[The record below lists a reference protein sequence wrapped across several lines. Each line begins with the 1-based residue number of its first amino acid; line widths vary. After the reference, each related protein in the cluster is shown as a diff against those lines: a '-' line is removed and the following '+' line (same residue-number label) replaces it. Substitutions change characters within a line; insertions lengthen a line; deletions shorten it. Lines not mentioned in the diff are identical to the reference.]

1 MCVLQFKPFELL
13 GQANRPGLLWLGSL
27 CNELGSLVLIQLE
40 FWSKSMNRNEKVELV
55 ASLHQTLSETACVV
69 VTQQVGMNV
78 DEVEQLRSAMREAGT
93 NYKVTK
99 NRLARLALKGTQYEG
114 LDQSFSGPTAI
125 ATSDDPV
132 ATVKAAVKFAKENE
146 KFSIVTGSIE
156 GSMLSMDELKRLA
169 ELPSFDE
176 LRAKIV
182 GLLKTP
188 AMNLVG
194 ILPASGGKVARVIGA
209 RGQQT

>member
-1 MCVLQFKPFELL
+1 MWP
-13 GQANRPGLLWLGSL
+13 GSL

-69 VTQQVGMNV
+69 VTKQVGMNV

-146 KFSIVTGSIE
+146 KFSIVTGAIE

>member
-1 MCVLQFKPFELL
+1 
-13 GQANRPGLLWLGSL
+13 
-27 CNELGSLVLIQLE
+27 
-40 FWSKSMNRNEKVELV
+40 MNRSEKVELV
-55 ASLHQTLSETACVV
+55 ASLHRTLSETAVVV
-69 VTQQVGMNV
+69 VTQQVGMDV
-78 DEVEQLRSAMREAGT
+78 DEVEQLRGAMREAGT

-114 LDQSFSGPTAI
+114 LDGSFSGPTAI
-125 ATSDDPV
+125 APSDAPV

-146 KFSIVTGSIE
+146 KFSIVTGAIE
-156 GSMLSMDELKRLA
+156 GSILSIEDLKKLA

-176 LRAKIV
+176 LRAKII

>member
-1 MCVLQFKPFELL
+1 
-13 GQANRPGLLWLGSL
+13 
-27 CNELGSLVLIQLE
+27 LIQLE

-156 GSMLSMDELKRLA
+156 GSMLSMEELKRLA

-194 ILPASGGKVARVIGA
+194 ILPASGGKVARVVGA

>member
-1 MCVLQFKPFELL
+1 MCI
-13 GQANRPGLLWLGSL
+13 RD
-27 CNELGSLVLIQLE
+27 
-40 FWSKSMNRNEKVELV
+40 R
-55 ASLHQTLSETACVV
+55 
-69 VTQQVGMNV
+69 
-78 DEVEQLRSAMREAGT
+78 
-93 NYKVTK
+93 
-99 NRLARLALKGTQYEG
+99 
-114 LDQSFSGPTAI
+114 AI

>member
-1 MCVLQFKPFELL
+1 
-13 GQANRPGLLWLGSL
+13 
-27 CNELGSLVLIQLE
+27 
-40 FWSKSMNRNEKVELV
+40 MNRSEKGELV
-55 ASLHQTLSETACVV
+55 ASLHKTLSETAVVV
-69 VTQQVGMNV
+69 VTQQVGRNV
-78 DEVEQLRSAMREAGT
+78 DEVEQLRGAMREAGT

-114 LDQSFSGPTAI
+114 LGGSFSGPTAI

-156 GSMLSMDELKRLA
+156 GSILSTEDLKKLA

-176 LRAKIV
+176 LRA
-182 GLLKTP
+182 
-188 AMNLVG
+188 
-194 ILPASGGKVARVIGA
+194 
-209 RGQQT
+209 

>member
-1 MCVLQFKPFELL
+1 
-13 GQANRPGLLWLGSL
+13 
-27 CNELGSLVLIQLE
+27 
-40 FWSKSMNRNEKVELV
+40 MNRNEKVELV
-55 ASLHQTLSETACVV
+55 ASLHKTLSDTTCVV

-156 GSMLSMDELKRLA
+156 GSVLSMDELKRLA

-194 ILPASGGKVARVIGA
+194 ILPASGGNVARVIGA

>member
-13 GQANRPGLLWLGSL
+13 GQANRPGLLWPGSL
-27 CNELGSLVLIQLE
+27 CNELGSPVLIRLE

-78 DEVEQLRSAMREAGT
+78 DEVEQLRNAMREAGT
-93 NYKVTK
+93 NYKVAK

-146 KFSIVTGSIE
+146 KFSIVTGSIG

>member
-1 MCVLQFKPFELL
+1 
-13 GQANRPGLLWLGSL
+13 
-27 CNELGSLVLIQLE
+27 
-40 FWSKSMNRNEKVELV
+40 MNRSEKVELV
-55 ASLHQTLSETACVV
+55 ASLHRTLSETAVVV
-69 VTQQVGMNV
+69 VTQQVGMDV
-78 DEVEQLRSAMREAGT
+78 DEVEQLRGAMREAGT

-114 LDQSFSGPTAI
+114 LDGSFSGPTAI

-146 KFSIVTGSIE
+146 KFSIVTGAIE
-156 GSMLSMDELKRLA
+156 GSILSIEDLKKLA

-176 LRAKIV
+176 LRAKII
-182 GLLKTP
+182 GLLKTA

-194 ILPASGGKVARVIGA
+194 ILPASGGKVARVISA

>member
-13 GQANRPGLLWLGSL
+13 GQANRPGLLWPGSL

-156 GSMLSMDELKRLA
+156 GSVLSMDELKRLA

>member
-1 MCVLQFKPFELL
+1 
-13 GQANRPGLLWLGSL
+13 
-27 CNELGSLVLIQLE
+27 
-40 FWSKSMNRNEKVELV
+40 MNRSEKVELV
-55 ASLHQTLSETACVV
+55 ASLHRTLSETAVVV

-78 DEVEQLRSAMREAGT
+78 DEVAQLRGAMREAGT

-114 LDQSFSGPTAI
+114 LDGSFSGPTAI

-132 ATVKAAVKFAKENE
+132 ATVKAAVKCAKENE
-146 KFSIVTGSIE
+146 KFSVVTGSIE
-156 GSMLSMDELKRLA
+156 GSILSIEDLKKLA

-176 LRAKIV
+176 LRAKII

>member
-1 MCVLQFKPFELL
+1 
-13 GQANRPGLLWLGSL
+13 
-27 CNELGSLVLIQLE
+27 
-40 FWSKSMNRNEKVELV
+40 MNRNEKVELV

-78 DEVEQLRSAMREAGT
+78 DEVEQLRNAMREAGT
-93 NYKVTK
+93 NYKVAK

-146 KFSIVTGSIE
+146 KFSIVTAPLE
-156 GSMLSMDELKRLA
+156 ARCFQWTNLSDLLNYRPLTSFVPRL
-169 ELPSFDE
+169 
-176 LRAKIV
+176 
-182 GLLKTP
+182 
-188 AMNLVG
+188 LVC
-194 ILPASGGKVARVIGA
+194 
-209 RGQQT
+209 

>member
-1 MCVLQFKPFELL
+1 
-13 GQANRPGLLWLGSL
+13 
-27 CNELGSLVLIQLE
+27 
-40 FWSKSMNRNEKVELV
+40 
-55 ASLHQTLSETACVV
+55 
-69 VTQQVGMNV
+69 
-78 DEVEQLRSAMREAGT
+78 
-93 NYKVTK
+93 
-99 NRLARLALKGTQYEG
+99 
-114 LDQSFSGPTAI
+114 
-125 ATSDDPV
+125 
-132 ATVKAAVKFAKENE
+132 
-146 KFSIVTGSIE
+146 
-156 GSMLSMDELKRLA
+156 MLSMDELKRLA